1 MKNFSN
7 YTDYDKK
14 DNLHFE
20 SKAVHGALG
29 TEPLTGAVSMPIF
42 QAVTYRHPALGE
54 STGFAYSRLENPT
67 RQELERTMAILE
79 GGIKAFAFS
88 SGQAANMAVF
98 SLLNP
103 GDHVLLSDDIYG
115 GTFRIIGDVF
125 GKYGIEHT
133 YVEMD
138 DLDAV
143 KAAIKPNTKM
153 LFVETPTNPM
163 MKVADIQALS
173 EIAKSVGALM
183 VVDNTFLTPYF
194 QNPLKLGA
202 DIDAI
207 NYNLFSRMSIN
218 EFKLLQLALSKTQ
231 FLFENKVA
239 CIFLTIQDLINSNCE
254 IQDTHFL
261 IDYLMSI
268 DSVKLAVVLSQEKH
282 DECKVSVR
290 SKDEY
295 SAQNVAKY
303 FGGGGH
309 IKASGCRIFNE
320 FDKAINDMKNA
331 LEIEVNRCKEL

>member
-1 MKNFSN
+1 MINKILKEIDNATDIAIFAHINADADALGSSIAFKLYLESLGKNVTICIDEPIHKNF
-7 YTDYDKK
+7 D
-14 DNLHFE
+14 F
-20 SKAVHGALG
+20 
-29 TEPLTGAVSMPIF
+29 
-42 QAVTYRHPALGE
+42 
-54 STGFAYSRLENPT
+54 
-67 RQELERTMAILE
+67 
-79 GGIKAFAFS
+79 
-88 SGQAANMAVF
+88 
-98 SLLNP
+98 LN
-103 GDHVLLSDDIYG
+103 
-115 GTFRIIGDVF
+115 
-125 GKYGIEHT
+125 
-133 YVEMD
+133 
-138 DLDAV
+138 
-143 KAAIKPNTKM
+143 
-153 LFVETPTNPM
+153 
-163 MKVADIQALS
+163 
-173 EIAKSVGALM
+173 IAKHINVNKLNKYDLAICLDCPNVKRFGSQIRYYYRCKRSINIDHHIDNENYAKVNYVNSKMSSTCSILYAMFKKIGCDITNEMATCLYAGIVG
-183 VVDNTFLTPYF
+183 DTGRFKYNTTSNDLTSGA
-194 QNPLKLGA
+194 NLLKLGA

-231 FLFENKVA
+231 LLFENKVA

-261 IDYLMSI
+261 IDYLMNI

>member
-1 MKNFSN
+1 MINKILKEIDNATDIAIFAHINADADALGSSIAFKLYLESLGKNVTICIDEPIHKNF
-7 YTDYDKK
+7 D
-14 DNLHFE
+14 F
-20 SKAVHGALG
+20 
-29 TEPLTGAVSMPIF
+29 
-42 QAVTYRHPALGE
+42 
-54 STGFAYSRLENPT
+54 
-67 RQELERTMAILE
+67 
-79 GGIKAFAFS
+79 
-88 SGQAANMAVF
+88 
-98 SLLNP
+98 LN
-103 GDHVLLSDDIYG
+103 
-115 GTFRIIGDVF
+115 
-125 GKYGIEHT
+125 
-133 YVEMD
+133 
-138 DLDAV
+138 
-143 KAAIKPNTKM
+143 
-153 LFVETPTNPM
+153 
-163 MKVADIQALS
+163 
-173 EIAKSVGALM
+173 IAKHINVNKLNKYDLAICLDCPNVKRFGTQIRYYYRCKRSINIDHHIDNENYAKVNYVNSKMSSTCSILYGMFRKIGANITNEMATCLYAGIVG
-183 VVDNTFLTPYF
+183 DTGRFKYNTNSNELISGA
-194 QNPLKLGA
+194 NLLKLGA
-202 DIDAI
+202 DIDTI

-261 IDYLMSI
+261 IDYLMNI